1 MRVIADLGAAAVAKE
16 LRGPGIPIRMGD
28 LVVRLRSSIEAVA
41 HGVATLY
48 ADYPVADHDGFAD
61 FHVRI
66 AQPRNGRRWLRP
78 QVLFEFDGFVPF
90 KPLPFT
96 QAFALL
102 EWGLNWCVHRHLHRQ
117 LIIHAAV
124 VERYGRASILSGAPG
139 AGKST
144 LCAALVNRG
153 WRLLSDELALVSL
166 KDLSLA
172 PLPRP
177 VSLKEDSIE
186 IIRAFAPDAFIGR
199 ACVDTNKGR
208 VAHMRPPKSSVERAG
223 EAAAPAWIMF
233 PRYTAKAPVT
243 LTTLSRGQ
251 AAMRLAGH
259 AFNYNTLGLSGFQ
272 ALCDLTERCQTAEF
286 EYSDLDDAVS
296 FLDEL
301 PDESGS
307 AA

>member
-1 MRVIADLGAAAVAKE
+1 
-16 LRGPGIPIRMGD
+16 
-28 LVVRLRSSIEAVA
+28 
-41 HGVATLY
+41 
-48 ADYPVADHDGFAD
+48 
-61 FHVRI
+61 
-66 AQPRNGRRWLRP
+66 LRP
-78 QVLFEFDGFVPF
+78 QVLFEFDGYVPF

-124 VERYGRASILSGAPG
+124 VERHGRAIILSGAPG

-177 VSLKEDSIE
+177 VSLKENSIE
-186 IIRAFAPDAFIGR
+186 IIRAFAPDTFIGR
-199 ACVDTNKGR
+199 ECVDTNKGR
-208 VAHMRPPKSSVERAG
+208 VAHMRPPRDSVARAG
-223 EAAAPAWIMF
+223 EMADPAWVLF
-233 PRYTAKAPVT
+233 PRYTAKTPVRHT
-243 LTTLSRGQ
+243 EVTRGR

-259 AFNYNTLGLSGFQ
+259 SFNYNTLGLSGFQ
-272 ALCDLTERCQTAEF
+272 TLCDLAERCQAAEF
-286 EYSDLDDAVS
+286 EYSDLDEAVS
-296 FLDEL
+296 FLGDMAG
-301 PDESGS
+301 ESG
-307 AA
+307 AGA